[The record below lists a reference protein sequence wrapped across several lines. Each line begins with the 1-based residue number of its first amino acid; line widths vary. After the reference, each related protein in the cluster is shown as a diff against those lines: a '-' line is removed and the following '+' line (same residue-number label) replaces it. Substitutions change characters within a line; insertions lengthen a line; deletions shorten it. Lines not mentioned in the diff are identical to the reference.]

1 MRILHLT
8 TFLQGGA
15 GRNITDLALAQ
26 RHAGH
31 DVRVAADAGG
41 EPGYASYPEYL
52 DELAAA
58 GVPVLR
64 LTSTFKRDAA
74 LNTRAALELREA
86 CASWR
91 PDVAHA
97 HATTPAVVARM
108 SGVVISGPVVN
119 TMHGW
124 GIRKTPEQAL
134 SDIATLEQA
143 AAVVVPSRAAA
154 ATLEAAGLEREDV
167 QVIPYGLA
175 VEGRLNAADPDD
187 VRAIEQLAAGRR
199 RVGCIGTIG
208 ERKNQRL
215 LIEALDREELRNVV
229 AVFIGDGEVDELRAR
244 AESCGVGD
252 RVLILGHRPDASRY
266 LSSID
271 ALVLP
276 SRNEGL
282 PLAVLEA
289 LRAGTPVAAARIP
302 EIAEALDD
310 GRYGHLFEPNDP
322 LALTAA
328 VRAALAT
335 TEADRERL
343 RTRFSTLYTQDR
355 MLASYA
361 SLYEEL
367 HRVVILAFPG

>member
-26 RHAGH
+26 RRGGH

-58 GVPVLR
+58 GVPLLR

-86 CASWR
+86 CAGWR

-97 HATTPAVVARM
+97 HATTPVVVARL
-108 SGVVISGPVVN
+108 SGVVTSVPVVN

-124 GIRKTPEQAL
+124 GITKTREQAL
-134 SDIATLEQA
+134 SDIAMLEQA
-143 AAVVVPSRAAA
+143 EAVVVPSRAAA

-175 VEGRLNAADPDD
+175 VVGPLRAPDPDD
-187 VRAIEQLAAGRR
+187 LRAIGRLAASRR

-215 LIEALDREELRNVV
+215 LIEALNREELRNIV
-229 AVFIGDGEVDELRAR
+229 AVFIGDGEIDELRAR

-266 LSSID
+266 LAAVD

-322 LALTAA
+322 ASLTAA
-328 VRAALAT
+328 LLDALDE

-355 MLASYA
+355 MVASYA
-361 SLYEEL
+361 ALYEAL
-367 HRVVILAFPG
+367 HPAVALSTPG